1 MEICAVCSSELRGR
15 QRKFCSRSCKNR
27 YTNYH
32 HQSYESQQAR
42 GRERKLNLIAM
53 LGGECIRC
61 GYSRNYGALE
71 FHHIDPALKQ
81 FQLDMRSLAN
91 LRWELI
97 IEEVAK
103 CALLCANCHAEE
115 HNPGSILIFDPNS
128 PNSDSASTS
137 APSPQIPSNTPEISE
152 SRDHS

>member
-1 MEICAVCSSELRGR
+1 MCGDPPGTSRAVPRLVVILPSPTLQMSAMEKCAVCSSELQGR
-15 QRKFCSRSCKNR
+15 QRKFCSRFCKNR

-61 GYSRNYGALE
+61 GYNRNFGALE

-81 FQLDMRSLAN
+81 YQLDMRSLAK
-91 LRWELI
+91 LD
-97 IEEVAK
+97 
-103 CALLCANCHAEE
+103 
-115 HNPGSILIFDPNS
+115 GS
-128 PNSDSASTS
+128 
-137 APSPQIPSNTPEISE
+137 
-152 SRDHS
+152 